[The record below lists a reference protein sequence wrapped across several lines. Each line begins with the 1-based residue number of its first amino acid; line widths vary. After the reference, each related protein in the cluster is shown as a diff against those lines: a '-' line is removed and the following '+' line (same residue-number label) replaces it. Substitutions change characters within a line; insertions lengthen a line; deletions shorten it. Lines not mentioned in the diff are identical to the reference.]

1 LPAITGRL
9 VVLVALV
16 VAFVGLTLVVEAG
29 WLGPLDRQVLQAMSG
44 VWSESLH
51 PVFQLVAEL
60 GGIEITSILMLGLFF
75 YLWRGGFGAD
85 ALVVLAFPAALVLEL
100 IYKWTFYHPGPSRA
114 VSHRDGP
121 SLTDLLTVPAM
132 SDLNSF
138 PSGHMVRTV
147 VAYGLIAFVVRRL
160 SLSRVAR
167 QLAIP
172 VAVLI
177 IVVEAFDRLYLDTHW
192 ESDVIGGLLL
202 GAIALLSGTVWLD
215 RPRKADN

>member
-1 LPAITGRL
+1 MPAITGRL

-29 WLGPLDRQVLQAMSG
+29 WLGPLDRQVLLAMSG

-51 PVFQLVAEL
+51 PVFQLIAEL
-60 GGIEITSILMLGLFF
+60 GGIEVTSILMLGLFF

-100 IYKWTFYHPGPSRA
+100 VYKWTFYHPGPSRA

-121 SLTDLLTVPAM
+121 SLTDLMTVPAM

-160 SLSRVAR
+160 SSSRVAR

>member
-29 WLGPLDRQVLQAMSG
+29 WLGPLDRQVLLAMSG

-51 PVFQLVAEL
+51 PVFQLIAEL
-60 GGIEITSILMLGLFF
+60 GGIEVTSILMLGLFF

-100 IYKWTFYHPGPSRA
+100 VYKWTFYHPGPSRA

-121 SLTDLLTVPAM
+121 SLTDLMTVPAM

-160 SLSRVAR
+160 SSSRVAR

>member
-1 LPAITGRL
+1 MPAITGRL

-29 WLGPLDRQVLQAMSG
+29 WLGPLDRQVLLAMSG

-51 PVFQLVAEL
+51 PVFQLIAEL
-60 GGIEITSILMLGLFF
+60 GGIEITSILMLGLFI

-100 IYKWTFYHPGPSRA
+100 VYKWTFYHPGPSRA
-114 VSHRDGP
+114 ISHRDGP
-121 SLTDLLTVPAM
+121 SLTDLLTVPAFG
-132 SDLNSF
+132 DLNSF

-160 SLSRVAR
+160 SPSGVVR